1 MTYNIGNLCLIATML
16 LSLGSSSTFF
26 TNSKKLSSFI
36 YKSISL
42 EFLIVTIAL
51 LKLIES
57 YISSDY
63 SFVNVASNTHTLVP
77 IIYKIAGVWGN
88 HEGSMLLIV
97 WLLGLINIIFMTKA
111 EPNNKQEILSLQSL
125 LTFLLTSFVFFVSN
139 PFTTTTQATTGHGFN
154 PLLQDYTLAVHP
166 PILYTGYLGFSIAFS
181 AMISGLKN
189 ENIGSTYL
197 YILYPWIIVPWGFL
211 TLGISLGSWWAYREL
226 GWGGFWFWDPVENVS
241 LVVWCSAI
249 SLLHIIK
256 LTIKKKL
263 FYQWTTILGI
273 LTFILSI
280 LSLLLVRSGAL
291 VSVHS
296 FAVDQSKG
304 IGLMLILV
312 IIVTVSVYTWLK
324 HHKSLPRYKK
334 HVHFFSKSS
343 GILLN
348 NIFIM
353 TTCLI
358 IILAL
363 LYPVFLGLI
372 QNKTVSVGE
381 LFYQET
387 LEFIFLPTVFFMI
400 LFPFLKW
407 DDTNFK
413 NQVQRLLISTITSAI
428 IVTLIN
434 LGTSIT
440 NLGTNLYIFSAIASI
455 ISTIIYFVHNT
466 NHAKLSMHLGHFG
479 FAFLILGAAFCWTWQ
494 SEEEFV
500 LAKNQSHLTTK
511 KYEASLEQIT
521 YKQGENY
528 LSRTA
533 IIKIYSNNM
542 LLGSVTPET
551 RFYPIEKTFTHESSI
566 MHTWL
571 GDIYVTIGEITN
583 NKNIS
588 IKIKYKPFVYLIWCG
603 SVLMA
608 ISAFFYVLTRK
619 RNDIRHNQITRK
631 N

>member
-16 LSLGSSSTFF
+16 VSLWSSSTFF
-26 TNSKKLSSFI
+26 IKSKKPSSFI
-36 YKSISL
+36 YKSTSL
-42 EFLIVTIAL
+42 QFLIVTVAL

-77 IIYKIAGVWGN
+77 IIYKVAGVWGN

-97 WLLGLINIIFMTKA
+97 WLLCLINIIFMTRA
-111 EPNNKQEILSLQSL
+111 EPDNKQEILSLQSL

-139 PFTTTTQATTGHGFN
+139 PFTTTTQVTTGNGFN

-166 PILYTGYLGFSIAFS
+166 PILYIGYLGFSIAFS
-181 AMISGLKN
+181 AMISGLKKK
-189 ENIGSTYL
+189 NINSTYL
-197 YILYPWIIVPWGFL
+197 HILYPWIIVPWGFL

-241 LVVWCSAI
+241 LVIWCSAI

-256 LTIKKKL
+256 LTIKKQL
-263 FYQWTTILGI
+263 FYQWTTTIGI

-304 IGLMLILV
+304 IGLALILG
-312 IIVTVSVYTWLK
+312 IVVTISVYTWLRY
-324 HHKSLPRYKK
+324 HKSLPTNKK
-334 HVHFFSKSS
+334 HIHFFSRSS

-407 DDTNFK
+407 DDINFK
-413 NQVQRLLISTITSAI
+413 NHAKRFSTSIVTSTIT
-428 IVTLIN
+428 VMLIN
-434 LGTSIT
+434 FRTPIT
-440 NLGTNLYIFSAIASI
+440 NLGTNLYIFAAIASI
-455 ISTIIYFVHNT
+455 ISTIIYFLDNT
-466 NHAKLSMHLGHFG
+466 NRAKLSMHLGHLG

-494 SEEEFV
+494 SEEEFF
-500 LAKNQSHLTTK
+500 LTKSQSHQTTK
-511 KYEASLEQIT
+511 KYKALLEQIT
-521 YKQGENY
+521 YKKGENY

-619 RNDIRHNQITRK
+619 RNDIRHNQSTSK